1 MFHVFTHK
9 ARTLVAVV
17 TVGVVIATLVGCQV
31 ERAAHAQTPASPAE
45 HHQSPV
51 PHAAAALDC
60 LVAILPT
67 TIALALWSLCV
78 PYATDRF
85 VCLQAFAFPLFLP
98 P

>member
-51 PHAAAALDC
+51 PHATAALDC
-60 LVAILPT
+60 LVAALPS
-67 TIALALWSLCV
+67 ALALA
-78 PYATDRF
+78 P
-85 VCLQAFAFPLFLP
+85 
-98 P
+98 